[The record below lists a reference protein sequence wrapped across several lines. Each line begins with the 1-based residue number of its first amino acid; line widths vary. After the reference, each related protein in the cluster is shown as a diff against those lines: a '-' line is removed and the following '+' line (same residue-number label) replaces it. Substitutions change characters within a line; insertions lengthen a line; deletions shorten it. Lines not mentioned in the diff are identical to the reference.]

1 MTNKIYK
8 HSKWKLFSPLSIPM
22 WLLFSIMWLIAR
34 LNHKTILKI
43 GNFLGAI
50 IYKLFPKRT
59 YIVKTNL
66 ELCFPDKTEQEI
78 NTLIKEHFQSLI
90 AGTLE
95 TAIAWFGSN
104 NNMRKISRIIKVEN
118 EHIIKEYINKPEPLL
133 LVTPHAVSQE
143 LLSRFF
149 TSKYDYVPVFRH
161 MNNPVANYLMQRAR
175 LKIYKQVLL
184 KADIRSIVNK
194 LKANNL
200 PVTILPDQDFGRK
213 RSVFVPFF
221 GIPAAT
227 TTALSKYKRLTNCT
241 ILPLSYYREYNKT
254 TGKLEKYVIK
264 VDEPLNITGK
274 DYEHDAKV
282 YNESLEQIIR
292 KDISAYFWVAKKFK
306 TRPAG
311 EAKIYKY
318 PKKSKYFSHI
328 LKSYIKTLSWKK

>member
-1 MTNKIYK
+1 MASKIHK
-8 HSKWKLFSPLSIPM
+8 HRKWKLFSPLSIPM
-22 WLLFSIMWLIAR
+22 WLLFSLMWLIAR
-34 LNHKTILKI
+34 LNHKTVLKI
-43 GNFLGAI
+43 GNSLGAV

-66 ELCFPDKTEQEI
+66 KLCFPDKSEQEI
-78 NTLIKEHFQSLI
+78 EDLTKGHFQSLA
-90 AGTLE
+90 AGALE

-104 NNMRKISRIIKVEN
+104 NNMRKICKNIKVEN

-149 TSKYDYVPVFRH
+149 TSKYDYIPVFRH

-221 GIPAAT
+221 GTPAAT
-227 TTALSKYKRLTNCT
+227 TTALSKYKRLTNCN
-241 ILPLSYYREYNKT
+241 IVPLSYYREYNKT
-254 TGKLEKYVIK
+254 TGDLERYIIKL
-264 VDEPLNITGK
+264 DEPLNITGE
-274 DYEHDAKV
+274 DYEHDARV
-282 YNESLEQIIR
+282 YNESLEQIVK
-292 KDISAYFWVAKKFK
+292 KDITAYFWVAKKFK
-306 TRPAG
+306 TRPEG

-318 PKKSKYFSHI
+318 PKKSKYFRGL
-328 LKSYIKTLSWKK
+328 LKNTVKTLSWKK